1 MNRMTG
7 FSIDFVSN
15 MDHEHLMAEISF
27 NGQRLCVLD
36 KEGGNDE
43 MEIEFLAD
51 LYVLPESV
59 RMKFSLAEFLKTIE
73 IARSDLEKCA

>member
-1 MNRMTG
+1 MTG
-7 FSIDFVSN
+7 FSIDFVSDT
-15 MDHEHLMAEISF
+15 DHEHLTAEVSF

-36 KEGGNDE
+36 KESGNDR

-59 RMKFSLAEFLKTIE
+59 RIKFSLAEFLKIIE
-73 IARSDLEKCA
+73 IARYDLEKCM

>member
-1 MNRMTG
+1 
-7 FSIDFVSN
+7 
-15 MDHEHLMAEISF
+15 MAEISF

-51 LYVLPESV
+51 LHVSPDSV